1 MDTSPAIGYLV
12 PQFPTQ
18 THAFFWREAR
28 ALEEAGVRIQFLST
42 TRPPSDS
49 CPHDFAASARERTR
63 YLFPPRVLAAVFGL
77 VVRPRRTAQAV
88 GYVLGLRE
96 TSLVERSKLLMLV
109 PTAMDLVNTARQ
121 QDIEHVHIHSC
132 AKAAHLGALG
142 NILDDLNYSLTLH
155 GDLPVYGTDHPA
167 KMQRARFVSAVTRP
181 LQKTLETEIG
191 KDRPY
196 PLIWM
201 GVDTKRFSPNPNR
214 QPRELSDPLRIL
226 TVARLNAAKG
236 HIYCLRAIAKLQ
248 KDGIDI
254 HYQIAGEGAAQSDIE
269 AEIEKLGLRDNV
281 TLLGSV
287 SEQKVLSLLHETHVV
302 ALTSIGLGE
311 AAPVAV
317 MEAMAC
323 GVPCVVSVIGGTPDM
338 IDSGRNGILVPQK
351 DVAAIADAL
360 GRITTEPG
368 LLEAM
373 SLQARKTA
381 EEAFDH
387 RQNALKLFAAIK
399 GEFEN
404 L

>member
-1 MDTSPAIGYLV
+1 MDTSLAIGYLV

-28 ALEEAGVRIQFLST
+28 ALEEAGVRVQFLST
-42 TRPPSDS
+42 TRPPPDS
-49 CPHDFAASARERTR
+49 CPHDFADAARERTR
-63 YLFPPRVLAAVFGL
+63 YLFPPKILDAVRGLAL
-77 VVRPRRTAQAV
+77 RPQRTTQAV

-96 TSLVERSKLLMLV
+96 TPIVERIKLLMLV
-109 PTAMDLVNTARQ
+109 PTAMDLVNTVRQ
-121 QDIEHVHIHSC
+121 QGIGHVHIHSC
-132 AKAAHLGALG
+132 ATAAHLGALG
-142 NILDDLNYSLTLH
+142 NILGDLNYSLTLH

-181 LQKTLETEIG
+181 LQKSLESEIG

-201 GVDTKRFSPNPNR
+201 GVDTKRFCPKPDR
-214 QPRELSDPLRIL
+214 QPRAPSDPLRIL
-226 TVARLNAAKG
+226 TVARLNTAKG
-236 HIYCLRAIAKLQ
+236 HIYCLRAIAKLRE
-248 KDGIDI
+248 DGVDI
-254 HYQIAGEGAAQSDIE
+254 HYQIAGEGAARRDIE
-269 AEIEKLGLRDNV
+269 AEIGKLGLGDHV

-287 SEQKVLSLLHETHVV
+287 SEQTVLSLLHETHVV

-323 GVPCVVSVIGGTPDM
+323 GVPCIVSVIGGAPDM
-338 IDSGRNGILVPQK
+338 IDTGRDGILVPQK
-351 DVAAIADAL
+351 DVAAIADAME
-360 GRITTEPG
+360 RVATEPG
-368 LLEAM
+368 LLDAM

-381 EEAFDH
+381 EQTFDH
-387 RQNALKLFAAIK
+387 RHNALKLYAAIK
-399 GEFEN
+399 GEFED